1 MVKTKTKAILGIT
14 VALVA
19 VLFAAYFALT
29 CPRVLVSFTVS
40 FTIGAML
47 GVKNLKS
54 ISPRIREGGGP
65 RSEGQRHMD
74 G

>member
-1 MVKTKTKAILGIT
+1 MNIPNLNKKVKIVVKTKTKAILGIT

-54 ISPRIREGGGP
+54 HFSTNT
-65 RSEGQRHMD
+65 
-74 G
+74 